1 MNSREAKLRPADI
14 NWLATA
20 LLLAMLP
27 LLNELPWWMLTLA
40 VVMYGWRVQINR
52 KKLLNP
58 HKLLKFAVL
67 ITSIGLLAISI
78 QNIFS
83 LQSFVGLLT
92 LTASLKIIELEQ
104 RRDYLLLVFL
114 GCFIS
119 ASQLLFDN
127 SVLVFGYTLGCF
139 FVLHLCLLR
148 ANFSPLVSALL
159 PARELRKVMV
169 IFLQALPIAIVLFLV
184 VPRIGGLW
192 KVPLNT
198 EVAKTG
204 VSDSLTMG
212 SIGLLSQ
219 DYSPAMRVTFDGQ
232 QKPSNAELYWR
243 GVVLPYF
250 DGRTWSRQAPQDS
263 AQPASIKLLARPQ
276 QQQLNSFAKQATSS
290 KYSYQVMLEATGRR
304 WLYVLNTAVIAPQS
318 SDWNLTQAPDYSI
331 VRSTP
336 IVERYQYQ
344 VDSYLDF
351 TDARELSAAQY
362 QTYTQL
368 PDSLD
373 ASGNTVATNI
383 KSRALG
389 RQLRAEY
396 PEPQALIAALMA
408 RFNQDFSYTLTPG
421 KLESKNAIDDFLFTT
436 KQGYCEHFASS
447 SAFVL
452 RAAGIPARIAA
463 GYQGGQWSSDS
474 SYILVTQA
482 EAHAWVEVW
491 LAGKGWV
498 RLDPTTAVAPE
509 RIELGSTS
517 LIASLNTN
525 LGFVVQLNQ
534 FSLVRKFRLNW
545 DKVNYQWH
553 RWVIGYDNQLQ
564 ISLVKK
570 LLGGVDA
577 WRIGLLILLVV
588 SAVLL
593 PILLMVYWPRRK
605 IRPAPLLISLQKLD
619 RKIAGLKVYR
629 HKGETLAAFLERA
642 SIVSRV
648 NKGIFGILGDKLNS
662 ALYGV
667 AASKLTDDVP
677 CARKVSLEIDAL
689 IKKIKVN

>member
-1 MNSREAKLRPADI
+1 MNSRETKLRPADI
-14 NWLATA
+14 NWLVTA

-27 LLNELPWWMLTLA
+27 LLNELPWWMLILA
-40 VVMYGWRVQINR
+40 VVMYSWRVQINR

-67 ITSIGLLAISI
+67 ITSIGLLAVSI

-127 SVLVFGYTLGCF
+127 SVLVFVYTLGCF

-198 EVAKTG
+198 DVAKTG

-250 DGRTWSRQAPQDS
+250 DGRTWSRQAQQDS
-263 AQPASIKLLARPQ
+263 SHPASIKLLARPQ
-276 QQQLNSFAKQATSS
+276 QQQLNSFAKQATST

-304 WLYVLNTAVIAPQS
+304 WLYVLNTAVIVPQS

-336 IVERYQYQ
+336 IVERNQYQ
-344 VDSYLDF
+344 VDSFLEFADK
-351 TDARELSAAQY
+351 RELSAVQY
-362 QTYTQL
+362 QRYTQL
-368 PDSLD
+368 PEHSD
-373 ASGNTVATNI
+373 ATNI

-389 RQLRAEY
+389 RQLRVDY
-396 PEPQALIAALMA
+396 QEPQALIAALMA
-408 RFNQDFSYTLTPG
+408 RFNKDFSYTLTPG

-474 SYILVTQA
+474 SYLLVTQA
-482 EAHAWVEVW
+482 DAHAWVEVW

-517 LIASLNTN
+517 LIATLNTN
-525 LGFVVQLNQ
+525 MGLALQLNQ
-534 FSLVRKFRLNW
+534 FSLVRKFRLSW

-593 PILLMVYWPRRK
+593 PVLLMVYWPRRK
-605 IRPAPLLISLQKLD
+605 IRLDPLLISLKKLD
-619 RKIAGLKVYR
+619 KKIAGLNVYR
-629 HKGETLAAFLERA
+629 RKGETLAAFLERA
-642 SIVSRV
+642 SLVSQV
-648 NKGIFGILGDKLNS
+648 NKDIFSMLGDKLNS
-662 ALYGV
+662 ALYGMAV
-667 AASKLTDDVP
+667 SKFTDKVP

-689 IKKIKVN
+689 IKKIKIN

>member
-1 MNSREAKLRPADI
+1 MNNRGAKLRPADI

-27 LLNELPWWMLTLA
+27 LLNELPWWMLILA
-40 VVMYGWRVQINR
+40 VLMYGWRVQINR

-58 HKLLKFAVL
+58 HKLFKFVVL
-67 ITSIGLLAISI
+67 VISIALLAVSTK
-78 QNIFS
+78 NIFS

-127 SVLVFGYTLGCF
+127 SVLVFIYTLGCF

-169 IFLQALPIAIVLFLV
+169 IFLQALPIAVVLFLV

-198 EVAKTG
+198 DVAKTG
-204 VSDSLTMG
+204 VSDSLTLG
-212 SIGLLSQ
+212 SIGSLNQ
-219 DYSPAMRVTFDGQ
+219 DFSPAMRVTFDGQ

-243 GVVLPYF
+243 GVVLPHF
-250 DGRTWSRQAPQDS
+250 DGRTWSRQVLQNS
-263 AQPASIKLLARPQ
+263 AQPASIKPLPKPQ
-276 QQQLNSFAKQATSS
+276 QQQLHSFSKQATST

-318 SDWNLTQAPDYSI
+318 SDWDLTQAPDYSI
-331 VRSTP
+331 ARLTP
-336 IVERYQYQ
+336 VVDRYQYQ
-344 VDSYLDF
+344 VDSFPEF
-351 TDARELSAAQY
+351 TDTRELSAAQY

-368 PDSLD
+368 PEQSD
-373 ASGNTVATNI
+373 ASGSKPPTNI

-389 RQLRAEY
+389 QQLRAEY
-396 PEPQALIAALMA
+396 PEPEALIAALMA

-421 KLESKNAIDDFLFTT
+421 KLESKSAIDDFLFTT
-436 KQGYCEHFASS
+436 KRGYCEHFASS
-447 SAFVL
+447 TAFVL

-474 SYILVTQA
+474 SYLLVTQA

-509 RIELGSTS
+509 RIELGSSS
-517 LIASLNTN
+517 LIAALNIN
-525 LGFVVQLNQ
+525 MGLAVKLNQ
-534 FSLVRKFRLNW
+534 LSLVRKFRLSW

-564 ISLVKK
+564 FSLVKK

-588 SAVLL
+588 SAILLPVLL
-593 PILLMVYWPRRK
+593 MAYWPRRK
-605 IRPAPLLISLQKLD
+605 TRSDPLLTSLQKLD
-619 RKIAGLKVYR
+619 KKIAGLKVYR
-629 HKGETLAAFLERA
+629 RKGETLAAFLERA

-648 NKGIFGILGDKLNS
+648 NKNIFSILGDKLNS

-667 AASKLTDDVP
+667 TASKLTDDVP
-677 CARKVSLEIDAL
+677 RARKVSLEIDAL